1 MSAGGDSRLPEN
13 SPVMNGKVMSDSR
26 VAFAGRPPSTAWEA
40 IQLPTNPPRTF
51 WAWFKPQQMPNAIV
65 VQVPPDDGSAVAP
78 VAVRYLAQM
87 LGLDA
92 ACVPMCSL
100 FGFSFPGQNGTAS
113 YFDQAITGPP
123 AGSDPNIVFYVDPPP
138 MQNAPVYYAEVTP
151 DEPESEFTDDQI
163 EEIFD
168 SMERDWKGS
177 IQAERQLQSLQK
189 QLLDLQVRL
198 GTMNRDL
205 GPDERLYS
213 ERSDQDDWQEARRAL
228 RDAATRLARYIKEMD
243 AGETVYA
250 GKKRWFDNIRK
261 TYVIPRVAFDGME
274 SARQEFEV
282 YRSTMQNLVNRM
294 QSAYHHARQ
303 EGEVRAQQVLNRI
316 ATKVASSKNRR

>member
-1 MSAGGDSRLPEN
+1 MSEGSTSHPAANDCRVIFAAR
-13 SPVMNGKVMSDSR
+13 SPSVS
-26 VAFAGRPPSTAWEA
+26 WEA
-40 IQLPTNPPRTF
+40 IQLPTSPPRMF
-51 WAWFKPQQMPNAIV
+51 WGWFKPQHLPMAV
-65 VQVPPDDGSAVAP
+65 VLQVPPEAGPGQTVAP
-78 VAVRYLAQM
+78 VTMRSLIQA
-87 LGLDA
+87 LGIDP

-100 FGFSFPGQNGTAS
+100 FGFPFPGQGGMAS
-113 YFDQAITGPP
+113 YFDQAITVAPTGT
-123 AGSDPNIVFYVDPPP
+123 DPNIVIYVDPPP
-138 MQNAPVYYAEVTP
+138 MQNASAFFSGATD
-151 DEPESEFTDDQI
+151 DEPESEFTEDQI

-177 IQAERQLQSLQK
+177 TQAERQLQSLQK

-205 GPDERLYS
+205 GPEERLYS
-213 ERSDQDDWQEARRAL
+213 DRSDQDDWQEARRAL

-250 GKKRWFDNIRK
+250 GKKRWFVNIRK
-261 TYVIPRVAFDGME
+261 SYVIPRKTFDGME

-282 YRSTMQNLVNRM
+282 YRSTMQNLVARM

-303 EGEVRAQQVLNRI
+303 EGEIRAQQVLNRI
-316 ATKVASSKNRR
+316 ATKVSSSKNKR

>member
-1 MSAGGDSRLPEN
+1 MSAGDGPNPAPGDCRET
-13 SPVMNGKVMSDSR
+13 
-26 VAFAGRPPSTAWEA
+26 FAARPPSSSWEVFQIPTA
-40 IQLPTNPPRTF
+40 PPRTF
-51 WAWFKPQQMPNAIV
+51 WVWFKPQQLPNAIV
-65 VQVPPDDGSAVAP
+65 LQVPPDADLNSVP
-78 VAVRYLAQM
+78 VSTRYLAQM
-87 LGLDA
+87 LGVDP

-100 FGFSFPGQNGTAS
+100 FGFSFQGQGGTAS
-113 YFDQAITGPP
+113 YFDQAITVAP
-123 AGSDPNIVFYVDPPP
+123 AGVDPNIVIYVDPPSQ
-138 MQNAPVYYAEVTP
+138 QNAQSYY
-151 DEPESEFTDDQI
+151 PEASNDVPETEFTADQI

-228 RDAATRLARYIKEMD
+228 RDAAARLARYIKEMD
-243 AGETVYA
+243 AGETSYA

-261 TYVIPRVAFDGME
+261 TYVIPRITFDGME
-274 SARQEFEV
+274 SARLEFEV

-316 ATKVASSKNRR
+316 ATKVAATKNRR